1 VVQIRQQFFEH
12 RFPGRKVMPTFRF
25 AVLSLSILCQF
36 HTLLASEFDE
46 QQPRVSG
53 FSRTLDERL
62 SMKEELTVS
71 SDRSQQNSI
80 FANASE
86 TLVGNT
92 SKGTVP
98 VTLVQR
104 VGTDFWVVQSLPQVS
119 QNGDFATTVRFPVD
133 RRDAVSQFLIV
144 VISVPEQHWLHRSEP
159 GSRVSELPKD
169 AVASRIY
176 RVQRTIAHIKHSAVE
191 RLETRLQ

>member
-1 VVQIRQQFFEH
+1 
-12 RFPGRKVMPTFRF
+12 MPTFRF

-36 HTLLASEFDE
+36 HTLMASDFVE

-62 SMKEELTVS
+62 SMKEQLTVS
-71 SDRSQQNSI
+71 SHRSQQNSI

-133 RRDAVSQFLIV
+133 QRDAVSQFLIV
-144 VISVPEQHWLHRSEP
+144 VISVPEEHRLHRSEP
-159 GSRVSELPKD
+159 GSRVTELPKD
-169 AVASRIY
+169 VVASSIY
-176 RVQRTIAHIKHSAVE
+176 RVQRTTAHIKHSAVE